1 MPTLLGACK
10 LCSSLQSELAEK
22 NKKISL
28 LEMASSDSTGDGKCE
43 LCEGLVLE
51 LESCRRD
58 KLKSE
63 EENTYLR
70 TILSWVSCNEP
81 QLSMMVNQ
89 LRRGSGG
96 SGIGFASGEKGVNLF
111 ERFVSVVA

>member
-1 MPTLLGACK
+1 
-10 LCSSLQSELAEK
+10 
-22 NKKISL
+22 
-28 LEMASSDSTGDGKCE
+28 MASLDSTSDGKCV

-58 KLKSE
+58 KMKSE

-96 SGIGFASGEKGVNLF
+96 LGIGFASGEKGVNLF

>member
-1 MPTLLGACK
+1 M
-10 LCSSLQSELAEK
+10 
-22 NKKISL
+22 
-28 LEMASSDSTGDGKCE
+28 LEMASSGSTGNGRCA
-43 LCEGLVLE
+43 LCKGLELE

-58 KLKSE
+58 KMRSE
-63 EENTYLR
+63 EDNTYLR
-70 TILSWVSCNEP
+70 TILSWVSCNER
-81 QLSMMVNQ
+81 QLGMMVNQ